1 MPELSDAREY
11 VDFNE
16 PFALKRG
23 GFLHGVRLAY
33 ETWGKLNA
41 AKDNVVLLYTG
52 MSPSAHAAQHP
63 NDLSPGWWEDMVG
76 PGKPIDTQRWF
87 VICANSL
94 GSCRGSTGPASINP
108 ATGTA
113 YRMDFPDLSV
123 EDIAVATHQFLR
135 QIGIHQVKVAVGC
148 SMGGMTTLAHAALF
162 PGQAEHAVLM
172 CTAARA
178 EAFAIA
184 IRSLQRQLV
193 MHDAHFQNGQYA
205 RSIDVNL
212 GMGLARKLGVISYR
226 SAEEWRVRFGRQRV
240 QTPSTAPFAT
250 EFEVERYLEG
260 HASRWAGSFDPCS
273 YVYLSRAMDWF
284 DLSGVSASGDLSG
297 VSASGDLSGVSAS
310 GNLSGVSASGDLSGV
325 PAVQQDSPIK
335 ARRYFRRA
343 LVLGV
348 ATDILFPLSQQA
360 ELAQILARGGT
371 QVSFSALPS
380 IQGHDAFLVD
390 MENFGP
396 AVARFMS
403 AL

>member
-1 MPELSDAREY
+1 MPELSDARLFF
-11 VDFNE
+11 DLPE
-16 PFALKRG
+16 PFLLRRG
-23 GFLHGVRLAY
+23 GVLSGVRLAY
-33 ETWGKLNA
+33 ETWGKLSA
-41 AKDNVVLLYTG
+41 AKDNVVLIYSG

-63 NDLSPGWWEDMVG
+63 DDLSPGWWEDMVG

-87 VICANSL
+87 VICGNSL

-108 ATGTA
+108 LTGKV
-113 YRMDFPDLSV
+113 YRMDFPELSV
-123 EDIAVATHQFLR
+123 EDIASATHKLLQHL
-135 QIGIHQVKVAVGC
+135 GIEGVKVAVGC
-148 SMGGMTTLAHAALF
+148 SMGGMSTLAHAALF
-162 PGQAEHAVLM
+162 PGHAEHAVLM

-193 MHDAHFQNGQYA
+193 MNDRNFQNGNYS
-205 RSIDVNL
+205 RSVDVNS

-226 SAEEWRVRFGRQRV
+226 SAEEWRARFGRQRI
-240 QTPSTAPFAT
+240 QAPSGEPFAT
-250 EFEVERYLEG
+250 EFEVERYLQG
-260 HASRWAGSFDPCS
+260 HADRWAGSFDPCS

-284 DLSGVSASGDLSG
+284 DFSAHHSGGE
-297 VSASGDLSGVSAS
+297 
-310 GNLSGVSASGDLSGV
+310 
-325 PAVQQDSPIK
+325 QRFFK
-335 ARRYFRRA
+335 RA
-343 LVLGV
+343 LILGV

-360 ELAQILARGGT
+360 ELAQQLARAGT

>member
-1 MPELSDAREY
+1 MPELSELSDARLY
-11 VDFNE
+11 LDFPE
-16 PFALKRG
+16 PFLLLRG
-23 GFLHGVRLAY
+23 SVLNSVRLAY

-41 AKDNVVLLYTG
+41 AKDNVVLIYSG
-52 MSPSAHAAQHP
+52 MSPSAHAARHP
-63 NDLSPGWWEDMVG
+63 NDLSPGWWEDMIG

-87 VICANSL
+87 VICGNSL

-108 ATGTA
+108 LTGKA
-113 YRMDFPDLSV
+113 YRMDFPELAV
-123 EDIAVATHQFLR
+123 EDIASATYKLLQHL
-135 QIGIHQVKVAVGC
+135 GIERVKVAVGC
-148 SMGGMTTLAHAALF
+148 SMGGMSTLAHAALF
-162 PGQAEHAVLM
+162 PGHAEHAVLM

-193 MHDAHFQNGQYA
+193 MSDSNFQNGNYQ
-205 RSIDVNL
+205 SSLEVSS

-226 SAEEWRVRFGRQRV
+226 SAEEWRVRFGRQRI
-240 QTPSTAPFAT
+240 QAPSADPFAT
-250 EFEVERYLEG
+250 EFEVERYLQG
-260 HASRWAGSFDPCS
+260 HADRWAGSFDPCS

-284 DLSGVSASGDLSG
+284 DFSVLH
-297 VSASGDLSGVSAS
+297 S
-310 GNLSGVSASGDLSGV
+310 GN
-325 PAVQQDSPIK
+325 QQ
-335 ARRYFRRA
+335 RFFQRA

-360 ELAQILARGGT
+360 ELAQQLARTGT

>member
-1 MPELSDAREY
+1 MPELSDARLY
-11 VDFNE
+11 YDL
-16 PFALKRG
+16 PGHFALRRG
-23 GFLHGVRLAY
+23 GTLSGVRLAY
-33 ETWGKLNA
+33 ETWGKLSA
-41 AKDNVVLLYTG
+41 AKDNVILLYTG

-108 ATGTA
+108 LTEKA
-113 YRMDFPDLSV
+113 YRMDFPELSV
-123 EDIAVATHQFLR
+123 EDIADATHKLLLHL
-135 QIGIHQVKVAVGC
+135 GIESLKVAVGC
-148 SMGGMTTLAHAALF
+148 SMGGMSTLAHAALF
-162 PGQAEHAVLM
+162 PGHAEHAILM

-193 MHDAHFQNGQYA
+193 MNDSNFQNGNYA
-205 RSIDVNL
+205 RSVDVNS

-226 SAEEWRVRFGRQRV
+226 SAEEWRVRFGRQRI
-240 QTPSTAPFAT
+240 QAPSGDPFAT
-250 EFEVERYLEG
+250 EFEVERYLQG
-260 HASRWAGSFDPCS
+260 HADRWAGSFDPCS

-284 DLSGVSASGDLSG
+284 DFSALQND
-297 VSASGDLSGVSAS
+297 
-310 GNLSGVSASGDLSGV
+310 
-325 PAVQQDSPIK
+325 DSTPK
-335 ARRYFRRA
+335 LGGPTQFFKRA

-360 ELAQILARGGT
+360 ELAQLLARTGT

-396 AVARFMS
+396 AVARFLS
-403 AL
+403 GL

>member
-1 MPELSDAREY
+1 MPELSDARLY
-11 VDFNE
+11 FDL
-16 PFALKRG
+16 PDRLALRRG
-23 GFLHGVRLAY
+23 GMLAGVRLAY
-33 ETWGKLNA
+33 ETWGKLSA

-52 MSPSAHAAQHP
+52 MSPSAHAAQHA

-108 ATGTA
+108 STGKA
-113 YRMDFPDLSV
+113 YRMDFPELSV
-123 EDIAVATHQFLR
+123 EDIATATHKLLCHLS
-135 QIGIHQVKVAVGC
+135 IDQVKVAVGC
-148 SMGGMTTLAHAALF
+148 SMGGMSTLAHAALF
-162 PGQAEHAVLM
+162 PEHAENAILM

-193 MHDAHFQNGQYA
+193 MNDSNFQNGTYL
-205 RSIDVNL
+205 RSFDVNS

-226 SAEEWRVRFGRQRV
+226 SAEEWRARFGRQRI
-240 QTPSTAPFAT
+240 QAPSGDPFAT
-250 EFEVERYLEG
+250 EFEVERYLQG
-260 HASRWAGSFDPCS
+260 HADRWAGSFDPCS

-284 DLSGVSASGDLSG
+284 DFSALQTSGHERFF
-297 VSASGDLSGVSAS
+297 
-310 GNLSGVSASGDLSGV
+310 
-325 PAVQQDSPIK
+325 K
-335 ARRYFRRA
+335 RA

-360 ELAQILARGGT
+360 ELARHLARTGT

-396 AVARFMS
+396 AVARFLS
-403 AL
+403 GL